1 MRNEELAV
9 IILAAGSSSRMGGI
23 KKEYQILNSGDTV
36 LGSSVRAFLDIS
48 SIKTIVI
55 AIPENGEAVARKTL
69 PTEILSLQS
78 PKIYFVKGG
87 NTRSDSVFNALN
99 FLADHDQQYVLI
111 HDGARPWVSPLLIE
125 KTIEAVK
132 KHDAVIP
139 LLTLTETP
147 KEVGSRK
154 EEVGSG
160 EEEQIAFIKKHLKR
174 VDVGIAQTPQAFK
187 FPEILEA
194 YKKALLLNEEFTD
207 DAEIWDR
214 FVGTVAVIPGEV
226 ANRKITFKEDLN

>member
-1 MRNEELAV
+1 MSGEELAV
-9 IILAAGSSSRMGGI
+9 IVLAAGSSSRMGGI
-23 KKEYQILNSGDTV
+23 KKEFQKLNANLTV
-36 LGSSVRAFLDIS
+36 LGSAVQAFVGIS
-48 SIKTIVI
+48 SIKRIVI
-55 AIPENGEAVARKTL
+55 AVGNNTEYAARQALTPRL
-69 PTEILSLQS
+69 LFLDS

-87 NTRSDSVFNALN
+87 DTRSDSVFNALN

-154 EEVGSG
+154 EEVGSE
-160 EEEQIAFIKKHLKR
+160 EEEQVVFIKKHLKR